1 MWPQLSAGRQVADLE
16 LDSSSPHKYSQL
28 SEAIDKSDLCVRSA
42 RNAKAI
48 DALLQPD
55 TGFQITCSSQHPLNG
70 NGIRAWLGCL
80 EKKDAARIIFCV
92 PSGLYS
98 SYKKQNA
105 VKLAAKYHFEQYV
118 LKIDVNVYE
127 SV

>member
-1 MWPQLSAGRQVADLE
+1 MPDLK
-16 LDSSSPHKYSQL
+16 LHPSIPHKYNKL
-28 SEAIDKSDLCVRSA
+28 SETIGKSELCRPSA

-48 DALLQPD
+48 DALLQPN
-55 TGFQITCSSQHPLNG
+55 TGFQITCSSHHPLNG

-80 EKKDAARIIFCV
+80 EKKDAARIVFCV

-98 SYKKQNA
+98 SYKRQNA

-118 LKIDVNVYE
+118 LKIDVNLYE

>member
-1 MWPQLSAGRQVADLE
+1 MADLK
-16 LDSSSPHKYSQL
+16 LHPSSPHKYSEL
-28 SEAIDKSDLCVRSA
+28 SETIGKSELCWPSA
-42 RNAKAI
+42 RNFKAI
-48 DALLQPD
+48 DALLQPN
-55 TGFQITCSSQHPLNG
+55 TGFQITCSSHHPLNG

-80 EKKDAARIIFCV
+80 EKKDVARIIFCV

-105 VKLAAKYHFEQYV
+105 VKLAAKYHFERYV
-118 LKIDVNVYE
+118 LKIDVTVHE